1 MIVRFAPEA
10 SDYIR
15 REAAYLRRHSTHA
28 APVFL
33 SRMRAAARDLSAFA
47 LAGFPDDDLPVSGIR
62 RLMRHGYRIEYM
74 IEDGEL
80 WIVGVSSSVNVPL
93 EMPDDQDDYEI

>member
-15 REAAYLRRHSTHA
+15 REAAYLRQHSTHA

-33 SRMRAAARDLSAFA
+33 SRMRAVARDLSDFA
-47 LAGFPDDDLPVSGIR
+47 RAGFPDVDQPVQGMR
-62 RLMRHGYRIEYM
+62 RLVRHGYRIEYM
-74 IEDGEL
+74 IEHDEL
-80 WIVGVSSSVNVPL
+80 WILDVSSSVNVPL
-93 EMPDDQDDYEI
+93 QSPDDLDDYEV